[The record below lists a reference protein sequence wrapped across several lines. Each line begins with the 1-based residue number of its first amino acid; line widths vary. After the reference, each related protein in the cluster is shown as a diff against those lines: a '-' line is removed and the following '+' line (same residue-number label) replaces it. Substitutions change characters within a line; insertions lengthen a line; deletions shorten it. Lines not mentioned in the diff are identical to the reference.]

1 MLFQKIKENNYKNMH
16 FVHTLETFI
25 CYNNSAL
32 IILHLYY
39 AQKQG
44 AKALSYVT
52 EYSIF
57 NIMIEQKYSEVIYDF

>member
-1 MLFQKIKENNYKNMH
+1 MKENNYKNKR

-39 AQKQG
+39 AQNFGVKT
-44 AKALSYVT
+44 LFYVT

-57 NIMIEQKYSEVIYDF
+57 NIMIEQKYSEVSNDF